1 MAENTIPSVE
11 LFVKAAPSNK
21 KAQGACLVGQQ
32 WVMVLN
38 VLKDRSLIHL
48 HVTPT
53 SLDRPS
59 PNYVKLNAARLLP
72 IAWIESGQLDG
83 EDASGMVISSS
94 GSLEALMLKLSYPN
108 LNPDLKTEDV
118 REAEKVCADLY
129 KDFMHY
135 LRNNVSKGL
144 LSGLS
149 NLDKY
154 LESKQGRYLLGDQLS
169 YVDCQLMPKLQHI
182 RVAGRAY
189 KHFDIPDNLAHL
201 WAYVGEM
208 YRTNA
213 FILSCPLDRDILM
226 HYEERDPLPKDIRP
240 SLMGPE
246 RLCDI
251 PKTVQRIPT
260 SGDHIG

>member
-1 MAENTIPSVE
+1 MTDDVLPSVE

-38 VLKDRSLIHL
+38 VLKDKGLIHL
-48 HVTPT
+48 RVVPT
-53 SLDRPS
+53 SMDHPP

-72 IAWIESGQLDG
+72 IAWIESGLLEG

-94 GSLEALMLKLSYPN
+94 GSLEALMLKVRCPN

-135 LRNNVSKGL
+135 LRNNASKGL

-149 NLDKY
+149 NIDKY
-154 LESKQGRYLLGDQLS
+154 LDSKPGRYILGDHLS

-182 RVAGRAY
+182 RVGGRAY
-189 KHFDIPDNLAHL
+189 KHFDIPDNLPHL
-201 WAYVGEM
+201 WAYIEEM
-208 YRTNA
+208 YRTEA

-251 PKTVQRIPT
+251 PKTAQRIFA
-260 SGDHIG
+260 GDHLG